1 KLREAFNKL
10 ELIMDGEPA
19 IYMADPA
26 FKAIVDSLWDADRD
40 GYITE
45 AEASVRRVINTEF
58 RGNTDL
64 VDASPLKHF
73 HWVAYNGDAATFYGC
88 SSLKKIS
95 IREDSSFVS
104 NMFAGCT
111 ALEEVELPS
120 SISRLSEYKTGS
132 MFNGCSSLRNIT
144 LPSDMTE
151 IGGNMFL
158 NCISLE
164 ELDIPATVTTIGY
177 GATNGCTSLKRII
190 NRAINVSV
198 YTGNNAFANCP
209 NLTEMIILQET
220 PPTLGYGSFY
230 NTDNCIFYVKDTVVN
245 TYKSASG
252 WSGMASRIKPLSSY
266 TKDY

>member
-1 KLREAFNKL
+1 
-10 ELIMDGEPA
+10 MDGEPA

-26 FKAIVDSLWDADRD
+26 FKAIANTLWDTD
-40 GYITE
+40 GDGFITE
-45 AEASVRRVINTEF
+45 AEAAVKMYVDAQF
-58 RGNTDL
+58 RWNIDL
-64 VDASPLKHF
+64 VDASPLKHLS
-73 HWVAYNGDAATFYGC
+73 WGARNGDSAVFRGC
-88 SSLKKIS
+88 ISLRKVS
-95 IREDSSFVS
+95 IREDSSFTS

-132 MFNGCSSLRNIT
+132 MFDGCSSLRNIT
-144 LPSDMTE
+144 LPTDMTE
-151 IGGNMFL
+151 IGGNMFQ

-177 GATNGCTSLKRII
+177 GVTNGCTSLKRII

-198 YTGNNAFANCP
+198 YTGNYAFANCP

-252 WSGMASRIKPLSSY
+252 WSNMASRIKPLSSY